1 MSRKVTY
8 GDNVTHKYD
17 NVDPRGS
24 SNSGFYQTYG
34 SNASYHQTANEE
46 QRARYQK
53 RDETP
58 EGKKWTV
65 NDAGRS
71 GPLGLGY
78 LPGKRWVAGKKTKRK
93 RSRRTKKSR
102 RHRKK

>member
-1 MSRKVTY
+1 MPKQVSY
-8 GDNVTHKYD
+8 GKNVTHNYD

-24 SNSGFYQTYG
+24 SNSSFYQTYG
-34 SNASYHQTANEE
+34 SNASYHQTDKEEE
-46 QRARYQK
+46 QARLKK

-71 GPLGLGY
+71 GPLGFGY
-78 LPGKRWVAGKKTKRK
+78 LPGKRWGAGKKTKRK

-102 RHRKK
+102 SYRKK